1 MTNFFVDQLFSGFLL
16 AAFPIAILAGLIS
29 FISPCVLPLV
39 PGYLSFAAG
48 YSQAKGRV
56 FLGSLLFVMGFSVL
70 FISYGALFGGI
81 GSQISSHEEII
92 TRVLGVLTIFLGLIF
107 MGRFPMAPTFSPKIS
122 TNGGLIGAPLLG
134 FLFGIGWTP
143 CIGPA
148 LATVQT
154 LAFQESSAA
163 RGAIL
168 SFGYCIGLGAPFI
181 ASGLYLDKFIFS
193 STSTSSASGRTRT
206 PAADVW
212 IRPWLSVSGTRCTR
226 CTPPSNF
233 KRAYG
238 VVPGS
243 GVPFDLIAIEI
254 SL

>member
-1 MTNFFVDQLFSGFLL
+1 MIDFFKDQLFSGFLL
-16 AAFPIAILAGLIS
+16 VAFPIAILAGLIS
-29 FISPCVLPLV
+29 FLSPCVLPLV

-48 YSQAKGRV
+48 YSKAKGRV
-56 FLGSLLFVMGFSVL
+56 FLGSILFVLGFSVL

-81 GSQISSHEEII
+81 GSRIATNDETI
-92 TRVLGVLTIFLGLIF
+92 TRILGVITILLGLIF
-107 MGRFPMAPTFSPKIS
+107 MGSFPMMRTFSPKIA

-134 FLFGIGWTP
+134 FLFGVGWTP

-181 ASGLYLDKFIFS
+181 ASGLYLDKS
-193 STSTSSASGRTRT
+193 ERLRKYLT
-206 PAADVW
+206 
-212 IRPWLSVSGTRCTR
+212 
-226 CTPPSNF
+226 
-233 KRAYG
+233 KRG
-238 VVPGS
+238 
-243 GVPFDLIAIEI
+243 DLITKIGGALLILIGIAQLLGLWTDLMI
-254 SL
+254 SLRSLITDFAPVI

>member
-1 MTNFFVDQLFSGFLL
+1 MIDFFVDQLFSGFLL
-16 AAFPIAILAGLIS
+16 VAFPIAILAGLIS
-29 FISPCVLPLV
+29 FLSPCVLPLV

-48 YSQAKGRV
+48 YSKAKGRV
-56 FLGSLLFVMGFSVL
+56 FLGSILFVLGFSVL

-81 GSQISSHEEII
+81 GSRIATNDETI
-92 TRVLGVLTIFLGLIF
+92 TRILGVITILLGLIF
-107 MGRFPMAPTFSPKIS
+107 MGSFPMMRTFSPKIA

-181 ASGLYLDKFIFS
+181 ASGLYLDKS
-193 STSTSSASGRTRT
+193 ESLRKYLT
-206 PAADVW
+206 
-212 IRPWLSVSGTRCTR
+212 
-226 CTPPSNF
+226 
-233 KRAYG
+233 KR
-238 VVPGS
+238 V
-243 GVPFDLIAIEI
+243 DLITKIGGALLILIGIAQILGLWTDLMI
-254 SL
+254 SLRSLITDFAPVI

>member
-1 MTNFFVDQLFSGFLL
+1 MRDFFVDQLFSGFLL

-48 YSQAKGRV
+48 YSKAKGRV
-56 FLGSLLFVMGFSVL
+56 FLGSILFVLGFSVL
-70 FISYGALFGGI
+70 FVSYGAFFGGI
-81 GSQISSHEEII
+81 GARISTNEEVI
-92 TRVLGVLTIFLGLIF
+92 TRVLGVFTILLGLLF
-107 MGRFPMAPTFSPKIS
+107 MGRFPMAPTFSPKMS

-163 RGAIL
+163 RGAFL

-181 ASGLYLDKFIFS
+181 ASGLYLDKSEKLRKFL
-193 STSTSSASGRTRT
+193 T
-206 PAADVW
+206 
-212 IRPWLSVSGTRCTR
+212 
-226 CTPPSNF
+226 
-233 KRAYG
+233 KRG
-238 VVPGS
+238 
-243 GVPFDLIAIEI
+243 DLISKIGGVFLILIGIAQLMGLWTDLMA
-254 SL
+254 SLRSLIADFAPVI

>member
-1 MTNFFVDQLFSGFLL
+1 MSNFFVDQLFSGFLL

-29 FISPCVLPLV
+29 FLSPCVLPLV

-48 YSQAKGRV
+48 YSKAKGRV
-56 FLGSLLFVMGFSVL
+56 FLGSILFVLGFSVL

-81 GSQISSHEEII
+81 GARISTNEEVI
-92 TRVLGVLTIFLGLIF
+92 TRVLGVVTIFLGLNF
-107 MGRFPMAPTFSPKIS
+107 LGRFPMAPTFSPKMS

-181 ASGLYLDKFIFS
+181 ASGLYLDK
-193 STSTSSASGRTRT
+193 SARLRKFLT
-206 PAADVW
+206 
-212 IRPWLSVSGTRCTR
+212 
-226 CTPPSNF
+226 
-233 KRAYG
+233 KRG
-238 VVPGS
+238 
-243 GVPFDLIAIEI
+243 DLITKIGGTLLILIGIAQVLGIWTDLMI
-254 SL
+254 SMRSLITDFAPVI

>member
-1 MTNFFVDQLFSGFLL
+1 MIDFFVDQLLGGFLL

-29 FISPCVLPLV
+29 FLSPCVLPLV

-48 YSQAKGRV
+48 YSKAKGRV
-56 FLGSLLFVMGFSVL
+56 FLGSILFVLGFSVL

-81 GSQISSHEEII
+81 GARISTTDEVI
-92 TRVLGVLTIFLGLIF
+92 TRVLGVFTIFLGLIF
-107 MGRFPMAPTFSPKIS
+107 MGRFPMMRTFSPKVA

-181 ASGLYLDKFIFS
+181 ASGLFLDK
-193 STSTSSASGRTRT
+193 SARLRKFLT
-206 PAADVW
+206 
-212 IRPWLSVSGTRCTR
+212 
-226 CTPPSNF
+226 
-233 KRAYG
+233 KRG
-238 VVPGS
+238 
-243 GVPFDLIAIEI
+243 DLISKIGGVFLVLIGIAQVLGLWTDLMI
-254 SL
+254 SLR

>member
-1 MTNFFVDQLFSGFLL
+1 MIDFFVDQLLSGFLL
-16 AAFPIAILAGLIS
+16 VAFPIAILAGVIS
-29 FISPCVLPLV
+29 FLSPCVLPLV

-48 YSQAKGRV
+48 YSKAKGRV
-56 FLGSLLFVMGFSVL
+56 FLGSILFVLGFSVL

-81 GSQISSHEEII
+81 GSRIATNDETI
-92 TRVLGVLTIFLGLIF
+92 TRVLGVLTIVMGLIF
-107 MGRFPMAPTFSPKIS
+107 MGSFPMMRTFSPKIS

-181 ASGLYLDKFIFS
+181 ASGLYLDKS
-193 STSTSSASGRTRT
+193 ERLRKYLT
-206 PAADVW
+206 
-212 IRPWLSVSGTRCTR
+212 
-226 CTPPSNF
+226 
-233 KRAYG
+233 KRG
-238 VVPGS
+238 
-243 GVPFDLIAIEI
+243 DLISKIGGLLLILIGIAQVLGLWTDLMI
-254 SL
+254 SMRSLISDFAPVI

>member
-1 MTNFFVDQLFSGFLL
+1 MIDFFVDQLLSGYLL
-16 AAFPIAILAGLIS
+16 VAFPIAILVGLIS
-29 FISPCVLPLV
+29 FLSPCVLPLV

-48 YSQAKGRV
+48 YSKAKGRV
-56 FLGSLLFVMGFSVL
+56 FLGSILFVLGFSVL

-81 GSQISSHEEII
+81 GSRIATNDESI
-92 TRVLGVLTIFLGLIF
+92 TRVLGVLTIVMGFIF
-107 MGRFPMAPTFSPKIS
+107 MGSFPMMRTFSPKIS

-181 ASGLYLDKFIFS
+181 ASGLYLDKSERFRKYL
-193 STSTSSASGRTRT
+193 T
-206 PAADVW
+206 
-212 IRPWLSVSGTRCTR
+212 
-226 CTPPSNF
+226 
-233 KRAYG
+233 KRG
-238 VVPGS
+238 
-243 GVPFDLIAIEI
+243 DLISKIGGVLLILIGIAQVLGLWTDLMI
-254 SL
+254 SIRSLISDFAPVI

>member
-1 MTNFFVDQLFSGFLL
+1 MIDFLVDQLLSGFLL
-16 AAFPIAILAGLIS
+16 VAFPIAILAGLVS
-29 FISPCVLPLV
+29 FLSPCVLPLV

-48 YSQAKGRV
+48 YSKAKGRV
-56 FLGSLLFVMGFSVL
+56 FLGSILFVLGFSVL

-81 GSQISSHEEII
+81 GSRIATNDETI
-92 TRVLGVLTIFLGLIF
+92 TRILGVITILLGLIF
-107 MGRFPMAPTFSPKIS
+107 MGSFPMMRTFSPKIA

-181 ASGLYLDKFIFS
+181 ASGLYLDKS
-193 STSTSSASGRTRT
+193 ERLRKYLT
-206 PAADVW
+206 
-212 IRPWLSVSGTRCTR
+212 
-226 CTPPSNF
+226 
-233 KRAYG
+233 KRG
-238 VVPGS
+238 
-243 GVPFDLIAIEI
+243 DLITKFGGALLILIGIAQILGLWTDLMI
-254 SL
+254 SLRSLITDFAPVI